1 MQPAR
6 IGVCSDVPDSMQ
18 EKIIDALRRN
28 AAQEALT
35 TAREWTHQSPGNAQ
49 AHRWLAAASQQHG
62 DHSDALR
69 SIDRA
74 IELAPEDDALQLV
87 RANLLIAG
95 RQWQE
100 ADAALSKASGLNP
113 NQLGAYLMQAQLAL
127 GRGDLDEAERLNRL
141 GSRVAPEHP
150 QLAVVEGML
159 ALHRG
164 NVDDGLKRVTAALH
178 QVPEDVQLR
187 YVLGF
192 LYMRKQ
198 HWAFAEQAFRGVAE
212 KLPDARNLHAL
223 IADLISR
230 QGRPAEAAEQLA
242 PLLADP
248 ATATP
253 ALRRAAGLLHMQA
266 GQTEQALP
274 LLRGAL
280 AARPDDLPTLQG
292 LVTAWRTL
300 GKEEEARASLEAALA
315 TTTDAPDLW
324 RARLVF
330 APDPEAER
338 AVIERWIAAMPKATL
353 PLEILLQ
360 RQQKAGD
367 RAAIDVTVS
376 RLLKLEP
383 GHPEARLH
391 VLDGLMAHDPSAAIS
406 QIETWLLTSTDGS
419 ERRFLLGLLGLSHD
433 QAGQPA
439 KAVVAWSQ
447 MQTELAPQRVPLPP
461 LSAPRMDWPEL
472 GALIE
477 GAPKVMFL
485 WGAPGSGI
493 ERLAAVMGAAGE
505 PFRSDRFGPQPPQ
518 DGFQTYAVIDGLIS
532 GSLSGQEVAD
542 RWRQALP
549 SRRLITRDVF
559 DWLPW
564 WDNALL
570 IALRPYVREG
580 MLVMA
585 IRDPRDTL
593 LDWLAFGS
601 AAPFA
606 MPSPLEAAH
615 WLAASLGQVAALFE
629 NQWYPNRMLRTDDIG
644 NDPRAAAELM
654 GEVLQVQMPVPPSV
668 GAAHFQSGHWR
679 NYREPLADA
688 FALLAP
694 IAQRMGYPET

>member
-1 MQPAR
+1 
-6 IGVCSDVPDSMQ
+6 MQ

-28 AAQEALT
+28 APEEALT
-35 TAREWTHQSPGNAQ
+35 TAREWIHQSPENAQ
-49 AHRWLAAASQQHG
+49 AHRWLAAASQLHG

-95 RQWQE
+95 RQWEE
-100 ADAALSKASGLNP
+100 ANAALSKASVLNP
-113 NQLGAYLMQAQLAL
+113 NQLGAYLTQAQLAL
-127 GRGDLDEAERLNRL
+127 SRGDLDEAERLNRL
-141 GSRVAPEHP
+141 ASRVAPDHP

-159 ALHRG
+159 ALQRG
-164 NVDDGLKRVTAALH
+164 NAEDGLKRVSAAL
-178 QVPEDVQLR
+178 QQAPDSVQLR

-192 LYMRKQ
+192 LYMRKE
-198 HWAFAEQAFRGVAE
+198 HWAFAEQAFRSVVE
-212 KLPDARNLHAL
+212 KIPDARNLHV
-223 IADLISR
+223 LISELLSH

-242 PLLADP
+242 PLLVDP
-248 ATATP
+248 ATSTP
-253 ALRRAAGLLHMQA
+253 ALRRAAGLLRMAA

-274 LLRGAL
+274 LLRSAL
-280 AARPDDLPTLQG
+280 AARPGDLPTLQA

-324 RARLVF
+324 RARLFF
-330 APDPEAER
+330 APDPEAGR
-338 AVIERWIAAMPKATL
+338 AVIERWIAAMPKAAL

-360 RQQKAGD
+360 QQQQTGD
-367 RAAIDVTVS
+367 RAAIDTTIS
-376 RLLKLEP
+376 RLLRLEP

-391 VLDGLMAHDPSAAIS
+391 VLDGLMAQDPSAAIS
-406 QIETWLLTSTDGS
+406 QIETWLLTAADGS
-419 ERRFLLGLLGLSHD
+419 ERRFLLGLLGLSQD
-433 QAGQPA
+433 QTGQPA
-439 KAVVAWSQ
+439 KAVAAWSQ
-447 MQTELAPQRVPLPP
+447 MHAELAPQRVPLPP
-461 LSAPRMDWPEL
+461 LSAPRLDWPEL
-472 GALIE
+472 AELASD
-477 GAPKVMFL
+477 APRVMFL

-493 ERLAAVMGAAGE
+493 ERVAAVMAAAGE

-518 DGFQTYAVIDGLIS
+518 DGFQSYSIIDGLLS
-532 GSLSGQEVAD
+532 GALSGQQIAD
-542 RWRQALP
+542 RWRQGLSSRQLP
-549 SRRLITRDVF
+549 TGDVF

-601 AAPFA
+601 VAPFE
-606 MPSPLEAAH
+606 MPPPLEAAQ
-615 WLAASLGQVAALFE
+615 WLAGSLAQVAALFE
-629 NQWYPNRMLRTDDIG
+629 NQWYPNRVLRTDDIG
-644 NDPRAAAELM
+644 NDPRAAADLI

-668 GAAHFQSGHWR
+668 GPAHFPAGHWR
-679 NYREPLADA
+679 HYRDALVDA
-688 FALLAP
+688 FAALTPVAL
-694 IAQRMGYPET
+694 RMGYPEN